1 MAAKRMTSN
10 DYAKELHKLKLDKIA
25 LEKRIKVRAIEL
37 CKQNPDVLI
46 QLPYFLL
53 PHKASELEI
62 TENTCFVLNNT
73 EDIYSVLK
81 IIEIIEKYL
90 AEQHPHK
97 QTEIEF
103 PKTQHEKL
111 MDIAKNVQAVGINIE
126 KIKDANTPKSK
137 K

>member
-1 MAAKRMTSN
+1 
-10 DYAKELHKLKLDKIA
+10 LA
-25 LEKRIKVRAIEL
+25 LEKRIIARAIEL
-37 CKQNPDVLI
+37 TKQNPDVDI
-46 QLPYFLL
+46 QLSCFVNI
-53 PHKASELEI
+53 HKVKELEI
-62 TENTCFVLNNT
+62 DNYIRIE
-73 EDIYSVLK
+73 YALK

-111 MDIAKNVQAVGINIE
+111 MDIAKGIQALNI
-126 KIKDANTPKSK
+126 PKSK